1 MDSARLPDGQVA
13 ITLTYDEALVLSDL
27 LSRWV
32 DRDHLI
38 DQLPLD
44 QAERV
49 VIWNLQASF
58 EPVID
63 EVFNDDYDQVV
74 ERARASLR
82 YSAE

>member
-32 DRDHLI
+32 DRERLI

-44 QAERV
+44 QAERRV
-49 VIWNLQASF
+49 LSDLHASF
-58 EPVID
+58 ESVIA
-63 EVFNDDYDQVV
+63 EVFDDDYNQVV
-74 ERARASLR
+74 ERARATLR
-82 YSAE
+82 YPTE